1 MIKDATSEQNG
12 FANKESGFN
21 VFFLRSNNKNVIS
34 CVLTVFNK
42 KCGLVV
48 FLARTKGVSPAYHL
62 QFMGGFSMAEP
73 QSDFESL

>member
-1 MIKDATSEQNG
+1 MQPQNKMG
-12 FANKESGFN
+12 LRTKNPDLMFF
-21 VFFLRSNNKNVIS
+21 FFLRSNNKNVIS